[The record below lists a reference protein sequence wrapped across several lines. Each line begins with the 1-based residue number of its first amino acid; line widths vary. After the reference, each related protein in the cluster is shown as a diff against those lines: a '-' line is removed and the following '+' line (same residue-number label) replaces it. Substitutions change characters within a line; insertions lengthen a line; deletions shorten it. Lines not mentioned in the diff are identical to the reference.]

1 MDGYFP
7 NLEAWVKRQQEIKES
22 FMKAEEHYEKLDR
35 LELILLSRQAFQH
48 MLRTIEAFD
57 QWLKEPMVISHMPR
71 EMLVDLWTKLR
82 TIFYQ
87 LLDLDIEHTSKFN
100 EYIKKLAKEGKLNP
114 ILTIGRREKETRR
127 FQVTPSM

>member
-7 NLEAWVKRQQEIKES
+7 NLEAWVKRQEEIKES
-22 FMKAEEHYEKLDR
+22 FMKAEENYEKLDR

-71 EMLVDLWTKLR
+71 EMLVDLWAKLR

-114 ILTIGRREKETRR
+114 ILTIGKREKETRR
-127 FQVTPSM
+127 FQITPSM